1 MYNRFYMVCVP
12 HCLQIVCNMFAAAT
26 NGSHVSRKH
35 SRSMGAD
42 GRLLPGAFNSAS
54 GCKFLVAIDHG
65 DGVASPG
72 GLRQPNRSLLPSGC
86 GLSIARPSWARAQ
99 GSHQATSLPGGAP
112 TAGAP
117 ATVFR
122 LLARTRKGR
131 LGSPTSSPITYL
143 PSTSSIPPP
152 PP

>member
-1 MYNRFYMVCVP
+1 MRLHIVCP
-12 HCLQIVCNMFAAAT
+12 PLCPRIVCNVRTTAT
-26 NGSHVSRKH
+26 NGGDSSKWH

-131 LGSPTSSPITYL
+131 LDSPTSSPITYL